1 MNFFSAIISA
11 ISNIFGWALNRSAL
25 KNSADVKVAEKA
37 QHEVDMIDQTAK
49 AIIKKDVNEI
59 RKELAE

>member
-1 MNFFSAIISA
+1 MNFFSAIASA
-11 ISNIFGWALNRSAL
+11 ISNIFGWAVNRSAL
-25 KNSADVKVAEKA
+25 KNSADVKVALEA

-49 AIIKKDVNEI
+49 AINKKDINEI

>member
-1 MNFFSAIISA
+1 MSFFSAIISA
-11 ISNIFGWALNRSAL
+11 ISNIFSWAANRSAL
-25 KNSADVKVAEKA
+25 KNSADVKAAEKA
-37 QHEVDMIDQTAK
+37 QHEVDMIDKTTE